1 MGWRWAQG
9 HTFMRRGMGF
19 SSCSLQQQW
28 ARAGSAPPELLGAG
42 RPKPAGPHS
51 GHSQL
56 DSKFP
61 AEYLRQRTQVSKR
74 DDERVNRSNEL
85 DRPFQRTLDRISRHV
100 LGSTSAFSSS
110 NSSGPSG
117 GSKNHERLRIHDPY
131 NSSHSLRVRLH
142 RKLVMRI
149 MQP

>member
-1 MGWRWAQG
+1 
-9 HTFMRRGMGF
+9 MRRGMGF
-19 SSCSLQQQW
+19 SSCSLQQEW

-42 RPKPAGPHS
+42 RPKRAGPHS

-61 AEYLRQRTQVSKR
+61 AEYLRQRIKFPSGTTSGLIDLANLTDHFK
-74 DDERVNRSNEL
+74 EL
-85 DRPFQRTLDRISRHV
+85 LTESPDMFS
-100 LGSTSAFSSS
+100 GKSTSAFSSS